1 MKVFMAFLGML
12 AVGALIASPFVMV
25 GYGFYRAATGSL
37 TAGLL
42 WAAAGLLILR
52 LARPIS
58 TLTGKDFKIF

>member
-25 GYGFYRAATGSL
+25 GYGFYRAATG
-37 TAGLL
+37 
-42 WAAAGLLILR
+42 LLILR